1 MKNRMKKHQYN
12 KLVRDRIPNILIKEN
27 KAFKA
32 SHVDLSAYK
41 KALADKLIEESSE
54 VSECVKQ
61 FEHLLEIE
69 PMSSSECDQ
78 RLAKVTE
85 ELGDLLEVFI
95 TISNTYN
102 ISATALLTAAFA
114 KREKFGKFDDGIFL
128 EWAEEKEK

>member
-1 MKNRMKKHQYN
+1 MKNKMKKHQYN

-32 SHVDLSAYK
+32 SHVNLSAYK

-95 TISNTYN
+95 AISKAYN
-102 ISATALLTAAFA
+102 ISATALLLAAFA

>member
-1 MKNRMKKHQYN
+1 MKNKMKKHQYN

-61 FEHLLEIE
+61 FEHFLEIE

-78 RLAKVTE
+78 YLAKVTE

-95 TISNTYN
+95 AISKAYN
-102 ISATALLTAAFA
+102 ISAAALLLAAFA

>member
-41 KALADKLIEESSE
+41 KALANKLIEESSE

-61 FEHLLEIE
+61 FEHLLEIK
-69 PMSSSECDQ
+69 PMSSSECNQ

-85 ELGDLLEVFI
+85 ELGELLEVFI
-95 TISNTYN
+95 AISKAYN
-102 ISATALLTAAFA
+102 ISATALLLAAFA

>member
-41 KALADKLIEESSE
+41 KALANKLIEESSE

-61 FEHLLEIE
+61 FEHLLEIK
-69 PMSSSECDQ
+69 PMSSSECNQ

-95 TISNTYN
+95 AISKAYN
-102 ISATALLTAAFA
+102 ISATALLLAAFA

>member
-78 RLAKVTE
+78 HRAKITE

-128 EWAEEKEK
+128 EWVEEKEK

>member
-1 MKNRMKKHQYN
+1 MKNKMKKHQYN
-12 KLVRDRIPNILIKEN
+12 KLVRDRIPNLLIKEN

-61 FEHLLEIE
+61 LEHLLEIE
-69 PMSSSECDQ
+69 PMSSSECNQ

-95 TISNTYN
+95 AISKAYN
-102 ISATALLTAAFA
+102 ISATALLLAAFA

>member
-1 MKNRMKKHQYN
+1 MKNKMKKHQYN

-78 RLAKVTE
+78 YLAKVTE

-95 TISNTYN
+95 AISKAYN
-102 ISATALLTAAFA
+102 ISATALLLAAFA

>member
-69 PMSSSECDQ
+69 PMSSSKCDQ
-78 RLAKVTE
+78 HRAKITE

-128 EWAEEKEK
+128 EWVEEKEK

>member
-41 KALADKLIEESSE
+41 KALANKLIEESSE

-61 FEHLLEIE
+61 FEHLLEIK
-69 PMSSSECDQ
+69 PMSSSECNQ

-85 ELGDLLEVFI
+85 ELSDLLEVFI
-95 TISNTYN
+95 AISKAYN
-102 ISATALLTAAFA
+102 ISATALLLAAFA